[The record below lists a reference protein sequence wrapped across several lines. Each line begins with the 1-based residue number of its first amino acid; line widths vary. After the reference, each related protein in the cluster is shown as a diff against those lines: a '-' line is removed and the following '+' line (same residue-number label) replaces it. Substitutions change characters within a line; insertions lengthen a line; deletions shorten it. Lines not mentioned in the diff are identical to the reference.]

1 MPSPIVCKVHSANA
15 SVLTNFHHHIIKN
28 HLHSFR
34 LTCTNQQNYRVPI
47 KILFLRVNNP
57 QSTICTFYE
66 TIFNFLIFLHSQPKV
81 RSCKF
86 DSRFPLSVSLT
97 HVFDLRIGLGLHFIS
112 SWFSLFYSKL
122 KSLYF
127 DFTHNTSLLCI
138 YEHTVFTRI
147 RAVALI

>member
-1 MPSPIVCKVHSANA
+1 MPLCLLTSTTTSSKTISTLSASPAQTNKITVCQLKSYFWEWTIHRAQSAHF
-15 SVLTNFHHHIIKN
+15 T
-28 HLHSFR
+28 R
-34 LTCTNQQNYRVPI
+34 PDW
-47 KILFLRVNNP
+47 
-57 QSTICTFYE
+57 
-66 TIFNFLIFLHSQPKV
+66 LHSQPKV